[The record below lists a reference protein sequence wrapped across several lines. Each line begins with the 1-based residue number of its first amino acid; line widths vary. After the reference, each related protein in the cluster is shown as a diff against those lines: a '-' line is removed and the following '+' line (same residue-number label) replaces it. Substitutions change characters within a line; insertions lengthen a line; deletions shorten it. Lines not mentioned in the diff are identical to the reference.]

1 MFPFQY
7 NDQSRRIITYED
19 LVKKIDSL
27 ESKISELEKF
37 QLTHISE
44 PDIDKIKEAV
54 RGYLTTTNDIKNLW
68 KGRLS
73 SVDEIRVMRR
83 HL

>member
-1 MFPFQY
+1 MIEMAV
-7 NDQSRRIITYED
+7 DIDT

-37 QLTHISE
+37 QLRHISE

-83 HL
+83 HSRG

>member
-1 MFPFQY
+1 MIEMAV
-7 NDQSRRIITYED
+7 DIDT
-19 LVKKIDSL
+19 LVKKIDAF
-27 ESKISELEKF
+27 ESKISKLEKL
-37 QLTHISE
+37 QPTHISE

-54 RGYLTTTNDIKNLW
+54 CGYLTTTNDIKNLW

-83 HL
+83 HSRG